1 LTRPNILFISTDQQ
15 RWDALGA
22 SGNPRIKTPNLDAL
36 AAGGVYF
43 DCCIAQNPVCMP
55 SRISTLSGR
64 YCSALRITQMA
75 VTVPEE
81 TVTLPRILGR
91 YGYHNALIGK
101 LHFTPHSNRDH
112 RVPHPDYGFHHMELA
127 DEPGCYED
135 AYRAWVSKVAPDQ
148 LAHISPGLPPAAR
161 QWRRVMGISDHI
173 EHPDRLDRGWNAF
186 GGASDVTFS
195 AFVGR
200 QTIEYLKNRR
210 PDPFLCCA
218 GFYSPHSPWIAPQEF
233 LDLYDPADMRL
244 PDFPPDLAQ
253 NRPNEAFSD
262 RAIRENTRAYYAMVS
277 EVDHWVGRI
286 LETLE
291 EEGLADNTIVVFT
304 SDHGEFM
311 GEHLRYG
318 KGPWAPDVV
327 SRVPLIVRVPEA
339 LGGCSGRTVGDIVE
353 CVDIVPTLLDA
364 AGIPVPPDVQGDL
377 LPVTERRPQCAGDGL
392 GLTEW
397 HGGRSLR
404 LPGLRYVAMADGSEM
419 LFDLKND
426 PWEYRNVADDPE
438 YADALCG
445 ARKALIGRMIRIEQ
459 PLAREWP
466 Y

>member
-1 LTRPNILFISTDQQ
+1 MTRPNVLLITTDQQ

-22 SGNPRIKTPNLDAL
+22 SGNPLVKTPNLDAL
-36 AAGGVYF
+36 AASGTYF

-55 SRISTLSGR
+55 SRISTLTGR
-64 YCSALRITQMA
+64 YGSALKITHMA

-81 TVTLPRILGR
+81 TVTLPRVLGG

-101 LHFTPHSNRDH
+101 LHFLPHSNRDH
-112 RVPHPDYGFHHMELA
+112 RIPHPDYGFHHMELS

-135 AYRAWVSKVAPDQ
+135 AYRTWVRKVAPDQ
-148 LAHISPGLPPAAR
+148 LDYISVGLPPAAR
-161 QWRRVMGISDHI
+161 EWQRVMGIRDGI
-173 EHPDRLDRGWNAF
+173 KHPERLTGTWAAF
-186 GGASDVTFS
+186 PGSSDVTFS

-200 QTIEYLKNRR
+200 RTIEFLKTHR
-210 PDPFLCCA
+210 PDPFFCNA

-233 LDLYDPADMRL
+233 LDLYDPADMPV
-244 PDFPPDLAQ
+244 PDFPPELAAD
-253 NRPNEAFSD
+253 RPNETFSD
-262 RAIRENTRAYYAMVS
+262 QAIRENTRAYYAMVS

-286 LETLE
+286 LGTLE
-291 EEGLADNTIVVFT
+291 DEGLADNTIVVFT

-311 GEHLRYG
+311 GEHLKYG

-339 LGGCSGRTVGDIVE
+339 LGGASGRKVADIVE

-364 AGIPVPPDVQGDL
+364 VGIPIPPFVQGDL
-377 LPVTERRPQCAGDGL
+377 LPVTSERSECDGDGL
-392 GLTEW
+392 GLTEYT
-397 HGGRSLR
+397 GGRSLR
-404 LPGLRYVAMADGSEM
+404 MPGLRYVAKADGSEM
-419 LFDLKND
+419 LFDLEKD
-426 PWEYRNVADDPE
+426 PWEYNDVVEDPAYAATLAD
-438 YADALCG
+438 

-459 PLAREWP
+459 PLPREWP

>member
-1 LTRPNILFISTDQQ
+1 MTRPNILLISTDQQ

-22 SGNPRIKTPNLDAL
+22 GGNPHIKTPNLDTL
-36 AAGGVYF
+36 AASGVYF
-43 DCCIAQNPVCMP
+43 DHCFAQNPVCMP
-55 SRISTLSGR
+55 SRISTLTGR
-64 YCSALRITQMA
+64 YCSSLKITHMA

-81 TVTLPRILGR
+81 TVTLPRILGG

-101 LHFTPHSNRDH
+101 LHFQPHSNRDH
-112 RVPHPDYGFHHMELA
+112 RAPPPDYGFHHMELA

-135 AYRAWVSKVAPDQ
+135 AYRAWVRKIAPDQ
-148 LAHISPGLPPAAR
+148 LDHVSMGLAPAAQEWQR
-161 QWRRVMGISDHI
+161 TMGIRDGI
-173 EHPDRLDRGWNAF
+173 KHPERLDRSWAEF
-186 GGASDVTFS
+186 PGASDVTFS

-200 QTIEYLKNRR
+200 QTIEYLRTRR
-210 PDPFLCCA
+210 SDPFFCCA
-218 GFYSPHSPWIAPQEF
+218 GFYSPHSPWVAPKEF
-233 LDLYDPADMRL
+233 LGLYDPADMPV
-244 PDFPPDLAQ
+244 PDFPPEVAA
-253 NRPNEAFSD
+253 NRPEHFSD
-262 RAIRENTRAYYAMVS
+262 QAIRENTRAYYAMIS
-277 EVDHWVGRI
+277 EVDCWVGRI

-291 EEGLADNTIVVFT
+291 EQGLADSTIVVFT

-339 LGGCSGRTVGDIVE
+339 LGGAVERRVSEIVE

-364 AGIPVPPDVQGDL
+364 AAIPVPADVQGDL
-377 LPVTERRPQCAGDGL
+377 LPVMSGRSACEGDGL
-392 GLTEW
+392 GLTEY

-404 LPGLRYVAMADGSEM
+404 LPGLRYVAKADGSEM
-419 LFDLKND
+419 LFDLRKD
-426 PWEYRNVADDPE
+426 PWEYRNVADDPD
-438 YADALCG
+438 YAETLAG

-459 PLAREWP
+459 PLPREWP